1 MSTIEI
7 PLNIPNVKVVKV
19 EKVGNRELLIFV
31 ESTVKNTCCRECGK
45 NITKSNGSGRM
56 LRLRHLA
63 VFGLEVYICIR
74 PVRYQCIDC
83 DNNPTTTQ
91 TLPWYNQ
98 RSPHTKVYE
107 NHVLMELINSTVEDV
122 SIRESLGY
130 EAVMGIIERHI
141 KPEVNWQDIE
151 RIDTIGIDE
160 ISLKKGHKDFV
171 VIVTALTD
179 GKITVLAVLKD
190 RKKVT
195 VKDFFLSI
203 PKRLRKS
210 VEAICTDMY
219 DGFVNAAKEVFG
231 RKIVVVDRF
240 HVAKLYR
247 KGLETL
253 RKKELKRLKEELS
266 EDEYKK
272 LKGVMWL
279 LRKSKADFT
288 EEETATLKYL
298 FELSP
303 SLESAYDLCKQLTD
317 IFDEEISKGK
327 AKLKIKKW
335 KKKVKK
341 SGLTCFNPFL
351 KTLDNWMEEI
361 TNYFIDRQSSG
372 FVEGLNNKI
381 KVIKR
386 QCYGIL
392 NVKHLFQRLYLDV
405 EGYALFA

>member
-1 MSTIEI
+1 
-7 PLNIPNVKVVKV
+7 
-19 EKVGNRELLIFV
+19 
-31 ESTVKNTCCRECGK
+31 
-45 NITKSNGSGRM
+45 M
-56 LRLRHLA
+56 LRPLA
-63 VFGLEVYICIR
+63 ALFIHACR
-74 PVRYQCIDC
+74 KD
-83 DNNPTTTQ
+83 T
-91 TLPWYNQ
+91 
-98 RSPHTKVYE
+98 
-107 NHVLMELINSTVEDV
+107 INSTVEDV

-130 EAVMGIIERHI
+130 EAVMGIIDRNI
-141 KPEVNWQDIE
+141 KPEVNWQDIK
-151 RIDTIGIDE
+151 RIDAIGIDE
-160 ISLKKGHKDFV
+160 ISLKKGHKNFV
-171 VIVTALTD
+171 VIVTARTD

-190 RKKVT
+190 RKKAT

-210 VEAICTDMY
+210 VKAICTDMY

-231 RKIVVVDRF
+231 RKVIVVDRF

-279 LRKSKADFT
+279 LRKSKVDFT

-335 KKKVKK
+335 KKKIKK
-341 SGLTCFNPFL
+341 SGLTCFKPFL
-351 KTLDNWMEEI
+351 KTLDNRMEEI

-386 QCYGIL
+386 RCYGIL
-392 NVKHLFQRLYLDV
+392 NIKHLFQRLYLDV

>member
-190 RKKVT
+190 RKKAT

-210 VEAICTDMY
+210 VKAICTDMY

-231 RKIVVVDRF
+231 RKVIVVDRF

-247 KGLETL
+247 KG
-253 RKKELKRLKEELS
+253 
-266 EDEYKK
+266 
-272 LKGVMWL
+272 
-279 LRKSKADFT
+279 
-288 EEETATLKYL
+288 
-298 FELSP
+298 
-303 SLESAYDLCKQLTD
+303 
-317 IFDEEISKGK
+317 
-327 AKLKIKKW
+327 
-335 KKKVKK
+335 
-341 SGLTCFNPFL
+341 
-351 KTLDNWMEEI
+351 
-361 TNYFIDRQSSG
+361 
-372 FVEGLNNKI
+372 
-381 KVIKR
+381 
-386 QCYGIL
+386 
-392 NVKHLFQRLYLDV
+392 
-405 EGYALFA
+405 